1 MNGPAS
7 ICAWDWSQR
16 EIQTQ
21 LPSYTQPV
29 MTDFVKN
36 LRNIFVL
43 TIILLFLIYI
53 EGTSNLKIP
62 LISSFIMFIVK
73 IRLAGQLAKYRKQ
86 VLFTCFRVGS
96 RDCEPWAYVTSI
108 PKVID
113 DWFGCFLGALKKTK
127 NSIIFLIFQLYWP
140 SKKSEKIIFSIL
152 TS

>member
-1 MNGPAS
+1 MFIQSMTWTVLGSSKHLRMELIPA
-7 ICAWDWSQR
+7 
-16 EIQTQ
+16 
-21 LPSYTQPV
+21 
-29 MTDFVKN
+29 
-36 LRNIFVL
+36 RNSNS
-43 TIILLFLIYI
+43 LFLIYI
-53 EGTSNLKIP
+53 EGISNLKIL
-62 LISSFIMFIVK
+62 LISSFIVK

-127 NSIIFLIFQLYWP
+127 NSFIFLIFQLYWP

>member
-1 MNGPAS
+1 MNGSS

-36 LRNIFVL
+36 VRKIYVL

-62 LISSFIMFIVK
+62 LISSFIVK

-108 PKVID
+108 LKVID

-127 NSIIFLIFQLYWP
+127 NSFIFLIFQLYWP

-152 TS
+152 AS